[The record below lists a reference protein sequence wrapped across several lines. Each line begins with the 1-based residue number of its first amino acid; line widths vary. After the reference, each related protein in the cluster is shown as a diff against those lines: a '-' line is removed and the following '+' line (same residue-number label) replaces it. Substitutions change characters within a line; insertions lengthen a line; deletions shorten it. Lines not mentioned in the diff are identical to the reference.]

1 MIGPCFAL
9 GYCVEDKYTIP
20 SILAKILTENG
31 YNYRIVNM
39 GALIS
44 NNIQD
49 IIENINLHD
58 GDIIINLLTTIG
70 DRVKK
75 HIDIIETD
83 PFFDGILN
91 RSDMFFDLPFH
102 CNEKG
107 NEIYAR
113 VLFQNLQSELKSKEY
128 LPYKYSIFDI
138 FTPNSRDLQ
147 SYNFSDYMLML
158 KKKNK

>member
-1 MIGPCFAL
+1 MILNVDFNSEFINFENGIRKTFYQSKHYFHTIYLIGPCFAL

-70 DRVKK
+70 DR
-75 HIDIIETD
+75 
-83 PFFDGILN
+83 
-91 RSDMFFDLPFH
+91 
-102 CNEKG
+102 
-107 NEIYAR
+107 
-113 VLFQNLQSELKSKEY
+113 
-128 LPYKYSIFDI
+128 
-138 FTPNSRDLQ
+138 
-147 SYNFSDYMLML
+147 
-158 KKKNK
+158 